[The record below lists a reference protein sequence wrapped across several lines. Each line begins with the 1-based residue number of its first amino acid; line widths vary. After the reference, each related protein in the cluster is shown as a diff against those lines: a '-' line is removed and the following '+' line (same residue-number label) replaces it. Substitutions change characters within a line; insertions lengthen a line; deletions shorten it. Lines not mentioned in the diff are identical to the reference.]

1 MLENLND
8 LEKIGL
14 AFLSGIVAGQ
24 SLVQAEN
31 EEDTENEEEIEAEE
45 GEIKNTKHVVV
56 GTIEGEKAEKFMKM
70 MKDLGV
76 E

>member
-24 SLVQAEN
+24 SLLQAE
-31 EEDTENEEEIEAEE
+31 TEEIEVEE
-45 GEIKNTKHVVV
+45 KEEKEESDKVIKKNVVV